1 MITLS
6 QKARMNTLDRLK
18 SLEER
23 FAALEGQL
31 ADPAVASDRKRMAE
45 LGREHRDLDI
55 TIGIARRLA
64 EAESRLRGA
73 EEILANERD
82 AEMRD
87 LAEMERE
94 ESESQVAALT
104 EELELRLMPRDP
116 LDERNILLEIRA
128 GTGGEEAGLFAGDLL
143 RMYSRYAEER
153 GWKIEL
159 LSSTE
164 GEIGGFREVVA
175 LVTGE
180 SAYSVLKYES
190 GVHRVQRVPVTET
203 QGRIHTSAA
212 TVAVLP
218 EAGETAIEVKDSEV
232 RVDTMCASG
241 PGGQGVNTTYSAVRL
256 LHIPTGM
263 IVTCQDERSQ
273 KKNLAKAMNVLR
285 SRLLEAKIRA
295 EIEARSAHRKQMVG
309 SGDRSERIRTYNF
322 PQNRLTDHRINLTL
336 YSLDR
341 IMEGDLDDLLKAL
354 RRADMQK
361 RMEEMAN

>member
-1 MITLS
+1 MDTLE
-6 QKARMNTLDRLK
+6 RLR
-18 SLEER
+18 SLKDR

-31 ADPAVASDRKRMAE
+31 ADPAVTSDRKRMAD
-45 LGREHRDLDI
+45 LGREHRELEI

-64 EAESRLRGA
+64 DAEAGVRGA
-73 EEILANERD
+73 REILAAEKD
-82 AEMRD
+82 PEMRQ
-87 LAEMERE
+87 LAEAELE
-94 ESESQVAALT
+94 ESEAQVNTLS
-104 EELELRLMPRDP
+104 EDLELRLMPRDP
-116 LDERNILLEIRA
+116 LDDRNILLEIRA
-128 GTGGEEAGLFAGDLL
+128 GTGGEEAGLFAGDLF
-143 RMYSRYAEER
+143 RMYSRFAEER
-153 GWKIEL
+153 DWRIEL
-159 LSSTE
+159 ISSTE

-175 LVTGE
+175 LVTGAG
-180 SAYSVLKYES
+180 AYSVLKYES
-190 GVHRVQRVPVTET
+190 GVHRVQRVPVTEG

-218 EAGETAIEVKDSEV
+218 EAEETDIEVKESEI

-263 IVTCQDERSQ
+263 IVSCQDERSQ
-273 KKNLAKAMNVLR
+273 RKNLAKAMNVLR
-285 SRLLEAKIRA
+285 SRLLEEKMRA
-295 EIEARSAHRKQMVG
+295 EMQARSAHRKQMVG

-341 IMEGDLDDLLKAL
+341 VMEGGLDELLKAL

-361 RMEEMAN
+361 RMEAMAD

>member
-1 MITLS
+1 
-6 QKARMNTLDRLK
+6 MNTLDRLK
-18 SLEER
+18 SLRDR

-31 ADPAVASDRKRMAE
+31 ADPAVTSDRKRMAE
-45 LGREHRDLDI
+45 LGREHRDLEI
-55 TIGIARRLA
+55 TIRIARRLA
-64 EAESRLRGA
+64 DAEAGVHGA
-73 EEILANERD
+73 AEILASEKD
-82 AEMRD
+82 PDMRA
-87 LAEMERE
+87 LAEAEAE
-94 ESESQVAALT
+94 ESEALVATLS

-116 LDERNILLEIRA
+116 LDDRNILLEIRA

-164 GEIGGFREVVA
+164 GDLGGFREVVA
-175 LVTGE
+175 LITGE
-180 SAYSVLKYES
+180 GAYSIMKYES

-218 EAGETAIEVKDSEV
+218 EAEETDIEVKESEV

-285 SRLLEAKIRA
+285 SRLLEEKIRT
-295 EIEARSAHRKQMVG
+295 EVNARSAHRKQMVG

-341 IMEGDLDDLLKAL
+341 VIEGDLDNLLKAL

>member
-1 MITLS
+1 MSTI
-6 QKARMNTLDRLK
+6 ARLR
-18 SLEER
+18 SLEDR

-31 ADPAVASDRKRMAE
+31 ADPSVTSDRRRMAD
-45 LGREHRDLDI
+45 LGREHRELEI
-55 TIGIARRLA
+55 TIGIAKRLA
-64 EAESRLRGA
+64 DAEARVRGAQEILSTEKEPEMRQLAEVELEEAE
-73 EEILANERD
+73 ANVGT
-82 AEMRD
+82 
-87 LAEMERE
+87 LG
-94 ESESQVAALT
+94 
-104 EELELRLMPRDP
+104 EELEERLMPRDP
-116 LDERNILLEIRA
+116 LDDRNILLEIRA

-143 RMYSRYAEER
+143 RMYSRFVEER
-153 GWKIEL
+153 GWKLEL
-159 LSSTE
+159 MSSTE
-164 GEIGGFREVVA
+164 GDLGGFREVVA

-180 SAYSVLKYES
+180 NAYSVLKYES

-218 EAGETAIEVKDSEV
+218 EAEETDIEVKESEV

-285 SRLLEAKIRA
+285 SRLLEAKLRA

-341 IMEGDLDDLLKAL
+341 VMEGNLEDLLKAL

-361 RMEEMAN
+361 RMESMAN

>member
-1 MITLS
+1 MSTI
-6 QKARMNTLDRLK
+6 ARLR
-18 SLEER
+18 SLEDR

-31 ADPAVASDRKRMAE
+31 ADPAVTSDRKRMAD
-45 LGREHRDLDI
+45 LGREHRELEI

-64 EAESRLRGA
+64 DSESRVRGA
-73 EEILANERD
+73 QEILSSEKD
-82 AEMRD
+82 AEMRQ
-87 LAEMERE
+87 LAEVELE
-94 ESESQVAALT
+94 EAESQVAALG
-104 EELELRLMPRDP
+104 EELEERLMPKDP
-116 LDERNILLEIRA
+116 LDDRNILLEIRA

-143 RMYSRYAEER
+143 RMYTRYAEER

-159 LSSTE
+159 MSSTE
-164 GEIGGFREVVA
+164 GDLGGFREVVA

-180 SAYSVLKYES
+180 NAYSVFKYES

-218 EAGETAIEVKDSEV
+218 EAEETDIEVKESEV

-285 SRLLEAKIRA
+285 SRLLEAKLRA

-341 IMEGDLDDLLKAL
+341 VMEGNLEDLLKAL

-361 RMEEMAN
+361 RMESMAN